1 VSDDP
6 VALAGW
12 QVAGDRRDRR
22 LARHAAAMLRLLH
35 RQRRILLAERGAGSE
50 EQRLRGVARDTED
63 GRDLLVP
70 KAVDVLEDEHGTV
83 SLGEPGERLLELPAE
98 LRLLEGVD
106 VQRARVVLCIVDGTV
121 EPACAQMVVAGVHG
135 DAVEPGSHAEVVAGR
150 QLPECLQEDV
160 LGDVACILAA
170 LHDPQG
176 QIEDAPAVRFVEHL
190 ERILPAGPEAR
201 NEAALGIRAAS
212 GTESSRIPEWCDA
225 GHVTYDIGIPAEGHT
240 SACCSKD
247 TSVEA
252 ETLSAC
258 DKSSPDVRSSG
269 MHSSLGNQRRRAR
282 ERRRNHIRRRRAIAL
297 AVFVT
302 LIILAVWAAYAIPGA
317 TPARVP
323 QGASRSAFDQA
334 PAGAADIVVAS
345 VGGIDIL
352 LPVARAATTAVAF
365 HPVENAGTVA
375 FTPAGDGAGGGA
387 AKYYLMSGDGA
398 DRSAATAGLDV
409 GAVPGSAVVSPVDGR
424 VTAVKQY
431 QLLGRYADTE
441 IDIQITGDPSLLL
454 VMTHLAGVKV
464 HLGDSVIRGDTTLGA
479 VRGFPTG
486 LEQALSQ
493 YTSDAGDHVQ
503 LVVLRVSS
511 QLAGF

>member
-1 VSDDP
+1 
-6 VALAGW
+6 
-12 QVAGDRRDRR
+12 
-22 LARHAAAMLRLLH
+22 M
-35 RQRRILLAERGAGSE
+35 QR
-50 EQRLRGVARDTED
+50 T
-63 GRDLLVP
+63 
-70 KAVDVLEDEHGTV
+70 
-83 SLGEPGERLLELPAE
+83 
-98 LRLLEGVD
+98 
-106 VQRARVVLCIVDGTV
+106 RVVLRVVDRAV
-121 EPACAQMVVAGVHG
+121 ESARAQMVVTGVDG
-135 DAVEPGSHAEVVAGR
+135 DAVEPGLHAEVVAGR
-150 QLPECLQEDV
+150 QLPESLEEDF
-160 LGDVACILAA
+160 LSDVARVLAA

-176 QIEDAPAVRFVEHL
+176 QIEDAFAVGLVEGL
-190 ERILPAGPEAR
+190 ERVPPAGPEAR
-201 NEAALGIRAAS
+201 DEAALRIREVIEAEAPGIS
-212 GTESSRIPEWCDA
+212 NWYDA
-225 GHVTYDIGIPAEGHT
+225 RHATYDIGIPAQGCT

-247 TSVEA
+247 TAVEA

-258 DKSSPDVRSSG
+258 DESSPDVRSSG
-269 MHSSLGNQRRRAR
+269 MHSSPGNQRRRAR

-297 AVFVT
+297 AVFVS

-334 PAGAADIVVAS
+334 PAGTADIVVAS

-375 FTPAGDGAGGGA
+375 FTPVGDGAGGGT
-387 AKYYLMSGDGA
+387 AKYYLMSGNGA

-409 GAVPGSAVVSPVDGR
+409 GAVPGSAVVSPVDGK

-454 VMTHLAGVKV
+454 VMTHLARVKV
-464 HLGDSVIRGDTTLGA
+464 HIGDSVIRGDTTLGA